1 MTKIPQVT
9 KVTTSNSVLSPGILS
24 PGIGIAGTAVAGTY
38 SSSPYILTTTAG
50 TTAVPM
56 SQPIFSTLNLDGEN
70 ADIVINKR
78 SLTKILS
85 GIEDRLGIL
94 TTNPALESNFIEL
107 RELGDRYRDLEQKY
121 LEQTKVFDI
130 LKNTD
135 R

>member
-9 KVTTSNSVLSPGILS
+9 KLSPGILS
-24 PGIGIAGTAVAGTY
+24 PGIGIAGTAVAGT
-38 SSSPYILTTTAG
+38 TAG
-50 TTAVPM
+50 PM
-56 SQPIFSTLNLDGEN
+56 PQPIFSTLNLDGEN

-107 RELGDRYRDLEQKY
+107 RELGDRYRELEQKY

>member
-9 KVTTSNSVLSPGILS
+9 KVTTSNSVLS

-56 SQPIFSTLNLDGEN
+56 SQPIFSTLNLNGEN

-107 RELGDRYRDLEQKY
+107 RELGDRYRELEQKY

>member
-9 KVTTSNSVLSPGILS
+9 KVTTSNSVLSPASGIV
-24 PGIGIAGTAVAGTY
+24 GTAVAGTY
-38 SSSPYILTTTAG
+38 SSSPYILTTTG
-50 TTAVPM
+50 TTAPTHVG
-56 SQPIFSTLNLDGEN
+56 QPIFSTLKLDGEN

-78 SLTKILS
+78 GLIKILS

-94 TTNPALESNFIEL
+94 TTNPVLESNFIEL
-107 RELGDRYRDLEQKY
+107 RELGDRYRELEKKY